1 MWLDRL
7 AAGKSRPRF
16 LRSRVSSSTC
26 DRRQALTLAAGELRD
41 EARAALTRSVA
52 ILFCAAADV
61 NPALS
66 DSLLGQHAV
75 RCRTAPD
82 TRVRCGVS
90 DLNCLYSSG
99 RETERKQPSRSCK
112 PRVRPALSV

>member
-7 AAGKSRPRF
+7 AAGKGRPRF

-26 DRRQALTLAAGELRD
+26 DRRQALRLAAGELRD
-41 EARAALTRSVA
+41 KARAALTRSVA

-66 DSLLGQHAV
+66 DFAVGARCPAHRRLPYKGKRCAKRLLAGGYRRVEKLTRSSLGL
-75 RCRTAPD
+75 
-82 TRVRCGVS
+82 
-90 DLNCLYSSG
+90 
-99 RETERKQPSRSCK
+99 
-112 PRVRPALSV
+112 